1 LTCAARVGLLG
12 AMSAEVQ
19 NERCEDCGRHMPA
32 YEMIHLTLSETQ
44 SRRVCTR
51 CFNTRIAGVD
61 FEHPNF
67 EPVMLKDASG
77 MSHEFHFTTR
87 HGGAHLAV
95 EAFEVEDGHPAGY
108 QFQVLG
114 DPEEEPLAIFLQLF
128 ERMRRALARRHIEN
142 GDLGSQI
149 AKSGEGWVLRG
160 QIDWDEDE
168 DGRVPRLVVDG
179 NSYTWDEIGRMLMAF
194 EGFQVKMEVHDKS
207 EER

>member
-1 LTCAARVGLLG
+1 
-12 AMSAEVQ
+12 
-19 NERCEDCGRHMPA
+19 MPA
-32 YEMIHLTLSETQ
+32 YEMIHLALSETQ
-44 SRRVCTR
+44 SRRGCTR